1 MLKIVRGEIT
11 EPMNEAKLSKEA
23 GGKQE
28 KQEKS
33 SAVGTGLVMGMC
45 LGLVFGS
52 AIGNTGAG
60 LAMGISF
67 GICFGAAIDARTR
80 EKA

>member
-23 GGKQE
+23 GG